1 MVGEQVAHRRK
12 RRPVIRKGGHVFAS
26 AVNSGAIASVLF
38 APVEIRERLLAS
50 RLLPHFR

>member
-1 MVGEQVAHRRK
+1 MGNRSL
-12 RRPVIRKGGHVFAS
+12 ID
-26 AVNSGAIASVLF
+26 VNAGPSSVRGDTCLLPPSILGAIASVLF